1 MVKYLLCHNKE
12 QPHRLFFLNVNTV
25 EGKNTYASKSFL
37 PILTKYGI
45 IYTNL

>member
-12 QPHRLFFLNVNTV
+12 QPPRLFFLNVNTV
-25 EGKNTYASKSFL
+25 EGKKVYASKSFL